1 MRLNSFLAT
10 ILTGTV
16 FATSSRAQDATA
28 EATFT
33 VLTLE
38 GFEIANIYTIDA
50 AYSEKTG
57 RVVPVPFEVQ
67 VPIHDDVDLIA
78 EGQPNVGVI
87 KFTFA
92 TKAPTETERRFIE
105 NVHVMTAT
113 LTAHPDADDP
123 MLSRLQGAATM
134 IEQQVFPQAMGGYT
148 DPNWVGVREIALNGL
163 RVAEGIAT
171 YTDPVNGRMGIRMLA
186 IPSIASDDAY
196 VVLNNFSLTLVP
208 IDKPDE
214 MAQTLGG
221 RTLSSWTFK

>member
-1 MRLNSFLAT
+1 
-10 ILTGTV
+10 
-16 FATSSRAQDATA
+16 
-28 EATFT
+28 
-33 VLTLE
+33 
-38 GFEIANIYTIDA
+38 
-50 AYSEKTG
+50 
-57 RVVPVPFEVQ
+57 
-67 VPIHDDVDLIA
+67 
-78 EGQPNVGVI
+78 
-87 KFTFA
+87 
-92 TKAPTETERRFIE
+92 
-105 NVHVMTAT
+105 MTAT